1 MTRAGVLILDRDAGF
16 RRRARDWLASLE
28 VAVHEADSPG
38 AAREV
43 LGRNPV
49 SIALIGGES
58 EAVESMRSVAP
69 ELSIL
74 ALVEDEAA
82 SFPAHLRL
90 AGVLPRSVDSA
101 RLVDAVR
108 RLMPAPPAGDASEDL
123 DFEAAFAA
131 LRADYLRALPQDVEA
146 LSAIVAR
153 AAAAPDDLDAAT
165 QSRQIAHRITGTAAS
180 YELAEISAEARQIES
195 VFVRRVKGM
204 ALTTELLAQALEA
217 LQRLR
222 RLVGL
227 EASE

>member
-1 MTRAGVLILDRDAGF
+1 MTHTGVLILDRDAGF
-16 RRRARDWLASLE
+16 RRRACEWLASLE

-38 AAREV
+38 AAREM

-58 EAVESMRSVAP
+58 EAVDSLRSVAP
-69 ELSIL
+69 GLSIL
-74 ALVEDEAA
+74 MLVEDEGA
-82 SFPAHLRL
+82 SFPAHLRPS
-90 AGVLPRSVDSA
+90 GVLPRSVDSA

-108 RLMPAPPAGDASEDL
+108 RLLPAVPAEDASEDL

-131 LRADYLRALPQDVEA
+131 LRADYLRALPQDVET
-146 LSAIVAR
+146 LSGMVAR
-153 AAAAPDDLDAAT
+153 AAASSDDLEAAT

-180 YELAEISAEARQIES
+180 YELAEISSAARQIES
-195 VFVRRVKGM
+195 VFVRRLKGM
-204 ALTTELLAQALEA
+204 ELTAELLAQALDA